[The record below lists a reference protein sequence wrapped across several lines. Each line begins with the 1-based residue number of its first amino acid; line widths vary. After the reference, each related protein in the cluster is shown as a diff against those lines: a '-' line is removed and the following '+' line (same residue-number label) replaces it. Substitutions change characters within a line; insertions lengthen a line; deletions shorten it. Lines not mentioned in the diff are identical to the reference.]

1 MHLHFIFWVERG
13 GRFVQ
18 QDNLC
23 VFQHGTGNGYAL
35 LLASGQGTATF
46 ANHRVVALR
55 QAHDEVVATGFLGG
69 GNDFLIRRV
78 RLAETDVVAYGVL
91 EQIDILE
98 HHGNVAHQAF
108 GYYFVHRH
116 IAKEDVSLLWVV
128 ETGTKFHHGAFPTT
142 RRAYKSR
149 QGVFGERDGY
159 IMQHFLAPLPDFP
172 YLRLQKEHTMK
183 TPITIRQ
190 ESPQD
195 HTNVYK
201 LIREAFASVEE
212 SDHSE
217 QDLVERL
224 RHSSSFIPELSLVA
238 ETGRG
243 ELTRIRIIN
252 DAQTFPSLAVAPL
265 SVLPSCQRQG
275 IGSALIREAHRR
287 AAALG
292 YGSAVLL
299 GHPGYYPR
307 FGYLP
312 AHRFGIRFPIDT
324 PVDCCMVIELQ
335 PDGLKGVQG
344 RVEYDP
350 AFGI

>member
-1 MHLHFIFWVERG
+1 
-13 GRFVQ
+13 
-18 QDNLC
+18 
-23 VFQHGTGNGYAL
+23 
-35 LLASGQGTATF
+35 
-46 ANHRVVALR
+46 
-55 QAHDEVVATGFLGG
+55 
-69 GNDFLIRRV
+69 
-78 RLAETDVVAYGVL
+78 
-91 EQIDILE
+91 
-98 HHGNVAHQAF
+98 
-108 GYYFVHRH
+108 
-116 IAKEDVSLLWVV
+116 
-128 ETGTKFHHGAFPTT
+128 
-142 RRAYKSR
+142 
-149 QGVFGERDGY
+149 
-159 IMQHFLAPLPDFP
+159 
-172 YLRLQKEHTMK
+172 MK

-195 HTNVYK
+195 HTTVYK
-201 LIREAFASVEE
+201 LIRAAFASVEE

-243 ELTRIRIIN
+243 ELVGHILLTRIRIIN
-252 DAQTFPSLAVAPL
+252 DAQAFHSLAVAPL

-275 IGSALIREAHRR
+275 IGSALIREAHRH

-312 AHRFGIRFPIDT
+312 AHRFDIRFPIDA

>member
-1 MHLHFIFWVERG
+1 MPNGTYGGVRG
-13 GRFVQ
+13 RKTKVGRK
-18 QDNLC
+18 
-23 VFQHGTGNGYAL
+23 L
-35 LLASGQGTATF
+35 LRFPPT
-46 ANHRVVALR
+46 
-55 QAHDEVVATGFLGG
+55 
-69 GNDFLIRRV
+69 
-78 RLAETDVVAYGVL
+78 RL
-91 EQIDILE
+91 
-98 HHGNVAHQAF
+98 
-108 GYYFVHRH
+108 
-116 IAKEDVSLLWVV
+116 W
-128 ETGTKFHHGAFPTT
+128 
-142 RRAYKSR
+142 
-149 QGVFGERDGY
+149 
-159 IMQHFLAPLPDFP
+159 LAPLPDFP

-243 ELTRIRIIN
+243 ELVGHILLTRIHIIN
-252 DAQTFPSLAVAPL
+252 DAQAFPSLAVAPL

-292 YGSAVLL
+292 YDSAVLL

-312 AHRFGIRFPIDT
+312 AHRFGIRFPIDA

-350 AFGI
+350 VFGI